1 MRREEE
7 EEEVSFIGHEK
18 SLGGILMGGREGSAH
33 SSRRHL
39 GRDADTEHH
48 TTVVCKFDV
57 RIRCSPFLAVQN
69 VQNGESEQE
78 PLKILRQKFNL
89 GLGVK
94 QTMLAVADDTRR
106 ETDDDF

>member
-1 MRREEE
+1 MDFHLRMRREEE

-48 TTVVCKFDV
+48 TTVVYN
-57 RIRCSPFLAVQN
+57 CSQN
-69 VQNGESEQE
+69 RS
-78 PLKILRQKFNL
+78 L
-89 GLGVK
+89 
-94 QTMLAVADDTRR
+94 
-106 ETDDDF
+106 